1 MPFAPHRITEP
12 HRWAPGTTGGP
23 SPHRL
28 PFRPDIEGLRGIAV
42 LLVVAYHVGLPFV
55 GGGFVGVDVFFVLSG
70 FLITG
75 LLRQEADATGTI
87 SLPAFYARRVRRLL
101 PAATVVLAGTL
112 LLTALVQA
120 PLELA
125 SVAETSRAAAAFVS
139 NIRFW
144 RASADYFAEANGTN
158 PLLHTWSLSVEEQFY
173 LVCPAFVLLLVRRG
187 APARR
192 LAWALAAVFAAS
204 WAASS
209 WYTAA
214 HQPTAFFHAPL
225 RAWEFAAGALL
236 SLAPARGRSVA
247 TSARDARAVRLGG
260 WLGLVLVVGA
270 AIGISSTSAF
280 PGTAAMIPVGGTV
293 LLLAAGA
300 DATAGSVGRLLS
312 SGWLQW
318 IGQRS
323 YAWYLWHWP
332 VIVLGAAASPGA
344 GPAVRAALAVVALG
358 LAAAT
363 YVAVETPTRRA
374 RGAWGRPWPAI
385 GVGLLLIL
393 GSVAG
398 AEGVRRWAIA
408 TADDPANRAYSA
420 AATEAPRIYADGC
433 DALLLSVEVR
443 VCTYGQSDAGTTV
456 VLFGDSHV
464 AQWFPALEEIA
475 GQRRWRLVV
484 VTKSGCVTADVPVLS
499 RRFGRRFTE
508 CEAWRSAAL
517 DSIRRWRPA
526 LVVMANSSYHV
537 LDAEGPSPE
546 SATYA
551 GRRRITADEWGAGL
565 SRTLRS
571 LDDAGV
577 PVALVRDTP
586 WPGFAVPS
594 CLARPTW
601 FRWQESLCVV
611 DRQAALKDDVARAE
625 RRAVARF
632 ANQRFLDFTDLFCG
646 PRVCPPTID
655 GVIAYRDGDHI
666 TPAAARHLA
675 PALGAALDEFAL
687 APTEAVER
695 DRLEAAPLRRNGLVL
710 SPRPPEAALS
720 GSPAPR

>member
-1 MPFAPHRITEP
+1 MPLAPNPSTVP
-12 HRWAPGTTGGP
+12 HRWAAGTTGGP
-23 SPHRL
+23 SAHRL

-42 LLVVAYHVGLPFV
+42 LLVVAYHVGLPLA

-75 LLRQEADATGTI
+75 LLRQEAATTGTI

-101 PAATVVLAGTL
+101 PAATVVLAGTVL
-112 LLTALVQA
+112 LAALVLA
-120 PLELA
+120 PLEVVP
-125 SVAETSRAAAAFVS
+125 VAETTQAAAAFVS
-139 NIRFW
+139 NVKFW
-144 RASADYFAEANGTN
+144 RASADYFAAASGTN

-192 LAWALAAVFAAS
+192 LAWPHAAVFAAT
-204 WAASS
+204 WAAAS

-214 HQPTAFFHAPL
+214 HQPTAFFQAPL

-236 SLAPARGRSVA
+236 SLAPAGERS
-247 TSARDARAVRLGG
+247 SAARPRDARALLLGG
-260 WLGLVLVVGA
+260 WLGLVLVLGA
-270 AIGISSTSAF
+270 AAGLSSTSAF
-280 PGTAAMIPVGGTV
+280 PGTAAMLPVGGTV

-300 DATAGSVGRLLS
+300 DGAAGSVGRLLS

-323 YAWYLWHWP
+323 YSWYLWHWP
-332 VIVLGAAASPGA
+332 ILVLGAVAIPGA
-344 GPAVRAALAVVALG
+344 GPAARTTLALGALA

-363 YVAVETPTRRA
+363 YVAVEGPARRA

-398 AEGVRRWAIA
+398 AEGVRRWAM
-408 TADDPANRAYSA
+408 A
-420 AATEAPRIYADGC
+420 AADGPAHRSFSVAASDAPRIYADGC
-433 DALLLSVEVR
+433 DTPMTSDAVR
-443 VCTYGQSDAGTTV
+443 TCVYGHADAGTTV

-475 GQRRWRLVV
+475 GQRGWRLLV

-499 RRFGRRFTE
+499 RRLGRRFTE
-508 CEAWRSAAL
+508 CEAWRDAAL
-517 DSIRRWRPA
+517 DSIRRWRPS
-526 LVVMANSSYHV
+526 LVVTANSSYHV
-537 LDAEGPSPE
+537 LDADGPSPE
-546 SATYA
+546 AVTYA
-551 GRRRITADEWGAGL
+551 GRRRITAGEWSAGL

-577 PVALVRDTP
+577 PVAVIRDTP

-594 CLARPTW
+594 CLARPAW
-601 FRWQESLCVV
+601 FRWQESLCAVE
-611 DRQAALKDDVARAE
+611 RRAALKDDVARAE

-632 ANQRFLDFTDLFCG
+632 PNQRFLDFTDRFCG
-646 PRVCPPTID
+646 ARVCAPRID

-666 TPAAARHLA
+666 TVALALHLA
-675 PALGAALDEFAL
+675 PMLRAALDEYAL
-687 APTEAVER
+687 APGDGDGDGDG
-695 DRLEAAPLRRNGLVL
+695 DRLEGSDGRDRLVL
-710 SPRPPEAALS
+710 SPEATA
-720 GSPAPR
+720 SPSRAPR